1 MNILPLGRLV
11 FTSCPNRCF
20 TIINITG
27 KVNSNVSLDTSV
39 KFIGGGFC
47 NKTNQEIRWLEVKKD
62 QVRVYFCSNL
72 QSRREQLCNNTER
85 FVVDLQ
91 QSCIPPNIRLCKY
104 DMRLVLLNFNVS
116 DVGIYE
122 VIVEF
127 TINLNEINRL
137 MQQFNITLP
146 DQFDGKASYHYSE
159 PSIIL

>member
-11 FTSCPNRCF
+11 FTFCPNSCF

-27 KVNSNVSLDTSV
+27 QVDSNVSLDTSV
-39 KFIGGGFC
+39 KLIDGGFC
-47 NKTNQEIRWLEVKKD
+47 NKTNQEIRFLEVKQD

-85 FVVDLQ
+85 FIVELQ
-91 QSCIPPNIRLCKY
+91 QSCIPPNIQHCKY
-104 DMRLVLLNFNVS
+104 DMRLVLLNFNES

-127 TINLNEINRL
+127 NIDTNERNRL
-137 MQQFNITLP
+137 MQQFNITLA
-146 DQFDGKASYHYSE
+146 DELDGKIYHYSE